1 MSDAGKAPKA
11 TTGGAYPKRRRAARL
26 AAIQALYQME
36 LADEPSKRVIRQFLD
51 HRFSQGSDHQVDHHS
66 GHDSGHDSGT
76 SKPRVDKKFFEDIAH
91 GTVSFQSDIDILI
104 ADNLPK
110 TWPLRRLHATLRALL
125 RVASYELLR
134 RPDIPAL
141 VIISE
146 YVGLSGQFFD
156 GKEPAMVN
164 GVLDS
169 VAKSVR
175 AVEFGIIGTAL

>member
-1 MSDAGKAPKA
+1 MSEAGKAPKA

-51 HRFSQGSDHQVDHHS
+51 HRFSQGSDLQVDHHS
-66 GHDSGHDSGT
+66 GTG
-76 SKPRVDKKFFEDIAH
+76 KPRVDEKFFEDIAH